1 MLNGLQSTHA
11 IHVQE
16 FTFTWVTRKYTVVAS
31 GAYQYEAAAA
41 TLRGMAGRLT
51 ALVVPLPAAEH
62 LTMAALLAAGPRLAG
77 ALSSLCFDFAA
88 GDTVQL
94 RAATRAVLAVS
105 AGLQRLDLGLASI
118 GSKTDYTAAEVQA
131 ADALFQ
137 HLMRS
142 LPCCQSLCLDACGA
156 VSRQAMGREL
166 LLRGP
171 DLVSLTLCTGQV
183 DEQVSPDPQCSL
195 HHPNISRHLVGCRL
209 ILHRCCLSAAEH
221 GADSFI
227 EPSSVFCSFCIRTP
241 SSGNSAV

>member
-1 MLNGLQSTHA
+1 M
-11 IHVQE
+11 
-16 FTFTWVTRKYTVVAS
+16 TRRYTVVAS

-51 ALVVPLPAAEH
+51 ALVVPSPAAEH
-62 LTMAALLAAGPRLAG
+62 LTTAALQAAGPQIAG
-77 ALSSLCFDFAA
+77 ALSSLCFDFAI

-118 GSKTDYTAAEVQA
+118 GSKPDYTAAEVQV
-131 ADALFQ
+131 ADAAFQ

-142 LPCCQSLCLDACGA
+142 LPCCQSLCLYACGA
-156 VSRQAMGREL
+156 VSHRAMGREP

-195 HHPNISRHLVGCRL
+195 HHPDISRHPVGCRL
-209 ILHRCCLSAAEH
+209 KLHRCCLSAAKL
-221 GADSFI
+221 GADSSI
-227 EPSSVFCSFCIRTP
+227 EPSSFFCSLCPMRIRTP
-241 SSGNSAV
+241 SFRSSAV